1 MFFSGAFF
9 SAGNWYRLCA
19 SLKKS
24 RQWLC
29 SEITSLLIPLPV
41 GHTINLQELL
51 LSFDASSS
59 FFFHY
64 PRAHHVTCIYLPT
77 NNGLLKRNVV
87 QLCFAAN
94 NLLLIRKKQRTFL
107 LLAIAFAWKW
117 QNGRY
122 SLLNSVIAK
131 YRDFSVSSRR
141 SIMICSS
148 LTNHHILLN
157 LVQ

>member
-1 MFFSGAFF
+1 MQWDYFPTYPPSCRTHYKFARTAIIIRCKFF
-9 SAGNWYRLCA
+9 
-19 SLKKS
+19 
-24 RQWLC
+24 
-29 SEITSLLIPLPV
+29 
-41 GHTINLQELL
+41 
-51 LSFDASSS
+51 

-117 QNGRY
+117 QKWQIFIIELGYRKISWFF
-122 SLLNSVIAK
+122 SLLVDQLWSARHWQITI
-131 YRDFSVSSRR
+131 FCSTSSNNCRP
-141 SIMICSS
+141 IIVF
-148 LTNHHILLN
+148 TIKV
-157 LVQ
+157 LVEPSDDIIYWA